1 MSESTTAA
9 TGLTSQYTAQVA
21 GDLEGN
27 LKEQERVGAEI
38 AALQQQMNALQQDHS
53 VLVNIQQALGVTR
66 EPDGPPATAESATA
80 PTPPQETEAA
90 PPSRRRARKTTAPR
104 ESTTA
109 GKPVADRTTSK
120 TGTAKAQP
128 TLVELIRRHL
138 VEQSEPRSAAE
149 ISTAL
154 SKAHPE
160 RTIKTKVVRV
170 TTEGLVAKSQAQR
183 TKQGN
188 SVFYTAPAASAP
200 VAVSGTEGQP
210 EGTDR

>member
-21 GDLEGN
+21 GDLESN
-27 LKEQERVGAEI
+27 LKEQDRIGAEI
-38 AALQQQMNALQQDHS
+38 AALQQQLTALQHDHS
-53 VLVNIQQALGVTR
+53 VLVNIQQALGVTH

-80 PTPPQETEAA
+80 PTLPQKAEAA
-90 PPSRRRARKTTAPR
+90 PPSRRRTRKTTAPR

-109 GKPVADRTTSK
+109 GKPAADKPTSK
-120 TGTAKAQP
+120 TGTTKAQP
-128 TLVELIRRHL
+128 TLVELIRRYL

-160 RTIKTKVVRV
+160 RSIKTKVVRV

-183 TKQGN
+183 TKQGA
-188 SVFYTAPAASAP
+188 SVFYTAPAAPAP
-200 VAVSGTEGQP
+200 VVAPTSEEQSEV
-210 EGTDR
+210 TDR